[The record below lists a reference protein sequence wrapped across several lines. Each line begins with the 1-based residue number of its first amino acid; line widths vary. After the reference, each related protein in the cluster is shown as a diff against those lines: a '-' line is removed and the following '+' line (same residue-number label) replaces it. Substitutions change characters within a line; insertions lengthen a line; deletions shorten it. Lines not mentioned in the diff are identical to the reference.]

1 MLAKRGGGFG
11 MVLLKEAVMPSSQSK
26 DIETQVESIRESRV
40 TKPLRIALIAAG
52 LGIAVEVLFFG
63 HPWGVNFLLWAL
75 LVGSALV
82 IASVV
87 EGVEPAR
94 YELLLLIPI
103 LVLAFLTFMRLEPFT
118 VFLCVVLTLFG
129 FTIWVR
135 TFRSDRLLNFGWI
148 DALVALIW
156 VPIEAWLRPWS
167 TLVAAW
173 RDLVGSRGMKSR
185 SLAVTRGVLL
195 ALPILVIFIALL
207 AAADMV
213 FGGFVEKALAWLDLD
228 VIFEYTGRLFVML
241 VSALFFLGAIVAALL
256 DPGERKLV
264 GEEKPILA
272 PFLGFIESAVILGA
286 VDLLFI
292 SFVIVQFAYL
302 FGGAANITAAGYT
315 YSEYARQGFGELVLV
330 AILSLG
336 MIMALGYWGKREVK
350 KQAGWFNALSTLL
363 VLLLGVMLTSA
374 MMRLVLYEQAYGFT
388 RFRTYTHVF
397 IIWLAIL
404 LVVFVV
410 LLYCNGLR
418 KFVLVCA
425 LGAIGFTVSLAVLNV
440 DDFIVEQNTRRFFE
454 TGDIDIYYL
463 TGLSNDAVPGLI
475 ELGKVGDREVREVL
489 LPQLAC
495 TRYRLEGRREDV
507 SWPSFHLSRQR
518 AYQLLEAM
526 DLLDSY
532 EVYGG
537 DYALVADGPNGET
550 YCSPRW

>member
-1 MLAKRGGGFG
+1 
-11 MVLLKEAVMPSSQSK
+11 MPSSQSK

-40 TKPLRIALIAAG
+40 TKPLRIALIAVG

-75 LVGSALV
+75 LAGSALV

-103 LVLAFLTFMRLEPFT
+103 LVLAFFTFIRLEPLT
-118 VFLCVVLTLFG
+118 IFLCVILTLFG

-185 SLAVTRGVLL
+185 SLAVMRGALI

-272 PFLGFIESAVILGA
+272 PFLGFVESAVILGA

-336 MIMALGYWGKREVK
+336 MIMALGYWGKREDR
-350 KQAGWFNALSTLL
+350 KQAGWFNGLSTLL
-363 VLLLGVMLTSA
+363 VQLLGVMLTSA

-404 LVVFVV
+404 LVVFIV
-410 LLYCNGLR
+410 LLYRSGLR
-418 KFVLVCA
+418 RFVLVCA
-425 LGAIGFTVSLAVLNV
+425 FGTIGFTVSLAVLNV
-440 DDFIVEQNTRRFFE
+440 DAFIVEQNTRRFFE
-454 TGDIDIYYL
+454 TGDIDLYYL
-463 TGLSNDAVPGLI
+463 AGLSNDAVPGLI
-475 ELGKVGDREVREVL
+475 ELGKVGGREVQEEL

-495 TRYRLEGRREDV
+495 IRYRLERRRERV
-507 SWPSFHLSRQR
+507 SWPSFHLSRSR

-532 EVYGG
+532 EVHGE
-537 DYALVADGPNGET
+537 DYALVAEGPNGEI
-550 YCSPRW
+550 YCNARW